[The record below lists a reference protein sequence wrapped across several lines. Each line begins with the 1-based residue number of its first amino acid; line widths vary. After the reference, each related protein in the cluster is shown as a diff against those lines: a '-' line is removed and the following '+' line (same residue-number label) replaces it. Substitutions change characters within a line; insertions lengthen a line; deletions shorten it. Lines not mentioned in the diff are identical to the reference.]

1 MKKILTLL
9 TVLVI
14 LLTACTKKEE
24 TCTVTVT
31 DGVSTYLNKEVK
43 TVVPVNAKKI
53 FSLTSADSTIGQI
66 GFIAGDTQ
74 GNLFIMDL
82 ADNQIKK
89 IDANGKLVAKF
100 GNKGTGP
107 GEYQMASALAVVN
120 NRVAV
125 VDPMQQKLVLFDMDG
140 KFENFITGLKAF
152 PSTIFNIGTSSIV
165 ALLVKPEQIDGG
177 VILNTSVAL
186 LDSAFHETKTL
197 TSISNKV
204 DQSNPFAF
212 QKSFPIV
219 AASNSKIYVSSHSI
233 DKYEVDGFGIDGAL
247 KDKVIKNFMKIS
259 YSQTEIAKI
268 QKKIDEKI
276 KQNGIQ
282 MSLKYNEKYKSA
294 LSWLGVDRLNRLW
307 VAASIPENKEI
318 KSGIK
323 YNIFENGKLLGSA
336 DFATEGNI
344 QFVNDRLIEVN
355 SEENT
360 LSVYSY

>member
-9 TVLVI
+9 TVLIV

-24 TCTVTVT
+24 TCTVTVK
-31 DGVSTYLNKEVK
+31 DGVSTYQNKDVK

-66 GFIAGDTQ
+66 GFIAGDSK

-89 IDANGKLVAKF
+89 IDANGKLVTKF
-100 GNKGTGP
+100 GGKGTGP
-107 GEYQMASALAVVN
+107 GEYQIVSALSVVN
-120 NRVAV
+120 NRVVV
-125 VDPMQQKLVLFDMDG
+125 VDPMQQRMVFFDLDG
-140 KFENFITGLKAF
+140 KFINFITGLKSF
-152 PSTIFNIGTSSIV
+152 PSKIATVGLNQTIG
-165 ALLVKPEQIDGG
+165 LLVKPEQTEGG
-177 VILNTSVAL
+177 VLLTTSVVF
-186 LDSAFHETKTL
+186 LDSAFQETKTL

-212 QKSFPIV
+212 QKSFPILT
-219 AASNSKIYVSSHSI
+219 ASSDKIYITTMST
-233 DKYEVDGFGIDGAL
+233 DKFEIDGYGFDGMIEEKIAKSFL
-247 KDKVIKNFMKIS
+247 KIS

-268 QKKIDEKI
+268 QKKIDNKV
-276 KQNGIQ
+276 KTNGIQ
-282 MSLKYNEKYKSA
+282 MPLKYNEKYKSA

-307 VAASIPENKEI
+307 VAASIPENKEV

-336 DFATEGNI
+336 DFVTEGNI
-344 QFVNDRLIEVN
+344 QFINDRLIEVD